1 MTNYLIIKADTNDG
15 DYITEKHAIDTSE
28 ELEDIKRIV
37 EVIRNC
43 KKRHNWPNGECASEG
58 ELEALYDGLLTPYD
72 IDFFS
77 EYVPN
82 GEYGI
87 HTIVSVEILVVAE
100 EITLL

>member
-1 MTNYLIIKADTNDG
+1 MTKYLIIEADTNDG
-15 DYITEKHAIDTSE
+15 DYITEKQAIATEE

-43 KKRHNWPNGECASEG
+43 KKRHNWPNGECARDG
-58 ELEALYDGLLTPYD
+58 ELEALYDGLLSPNE

-77 EYVPN
+77 QYVPN

-87 HTIVSVEILVVAE
+87 HTIVSVEILVVSE